1 MSDRKRKFMNSRAA
15 KIETDSRAAGVRDK
29 LIRLGSTHP
38 ELRPHI
44 RPVLAELDAEAAHS
58 SRSAAAYSDDI
69 IDQVID
75 RMDFYK
81 VYDKFADQED
91 LRKLLLEIFEKLAKE
106 LEPDRR
112 VKMALNRL
120 INIVNGRVNDRDI
133 RDQAAKAAAL
143 LGVKIPS
150 NFWY

>member
-1 MSDRKRKFMNSRAA
+1 MSDRKREFMN
-15 KIETDSRAAGVRDK
+15 SRAAGVRDK

-58 SRSAAAYSDDI
+58 SSRTAAYSDDI

-143 LGVKIPS
+143 LGVRIPS
-150 NFWY
+150 SYWY